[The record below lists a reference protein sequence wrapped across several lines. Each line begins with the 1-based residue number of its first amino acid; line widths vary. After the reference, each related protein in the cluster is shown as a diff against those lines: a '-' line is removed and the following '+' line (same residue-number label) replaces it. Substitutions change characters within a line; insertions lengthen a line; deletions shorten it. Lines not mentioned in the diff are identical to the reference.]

1 MGSWASEGLAHALQR
16 QVELS
21 EATVAIRSGD
31 HALTFKE
38 LHNRALHLAEQIDRK
53 RLGTE
58 FPVSIL
64 APRGIN
70 HVLAQV
76 AVIYAGGS
84 CVPLDVK
91 QPDDYLDGLLAHLH
105 CSLVI
110 TDPEHQ
116 GRLVAYDHLVADHE
130 ASTPRIRAV
139 DDDAWR
145 PYPSVEGACS
155 HIFHTSG
162 TTGKPKAVQVL
173 GQGILNLASSGT
185 YLAERGQRFAHVG
198 NVSFDAALFEIWVS
212 LLSGCSLVVIP
223 QEVVLEPVA
232 FSDRLRSEKI
242 DVMLLTP
249 ALLTST
255 ANAIPNAFATLHT
268 LYTGGEAI
276 NVPAVRTIFENGA
289 PQRLVNLYGPT
300 ECTVYCLC
308 HKVSAADVEDN
319 HIPLGHPID
328 NMDAFV
334 VDDDLNPVNPGEVG
348 ELLVRGTGVS
358 RGYYGEE
365 EKTAKAFVRAAHLAG
380 SESAS
385 SHCYRTG
392 DLVRRNAAGS
402 YDFIGRKDNQVK
414 IRGQRIELEAVELL
428 LLETG
433 LVRAATVLKVQPEDS
448 TLPALL
454 LAYVI
459 PASSTVDANAIIR
472 EFIRRT
478 PHMVPRIEFLE
489 EFPLRLTGKVDRKL
503 LEHQYLDKMRKARR
517 SLVSSGKKGPRGQ
530 SFPALL
536 EYLEVLWREILCLPV
551 DRLHNSDDFFHI
563 GGTSLQA
570 ATLVARVRQALA
582 VELPSAA
589 LYEHSTLEGLA
600 RLVQSLQAGT
610 VHDAHRQTEE
620 VWREDCELGK
630 DVTPLPGA
638 LPDWKSPDEGRVF
651 LTGATGFVG
660 AFLLYELL
668 QMPAVRRVACLIR
681 AKDVVTGMARL
692 RQNLAKY
699 QIRLEPGMEDRIFIV
714 PGDFGQPNIG
724 LDPYLYELLAA
735 WSSVVFHLGAHV
747 NYVQPYS
754 SHRAANVH
762 GTLRMI
768 EFANSQR
775 PKMLH
780 YSSSIAAY
788 GPSGFVL
795 GARAI
800 PEDARPREYMR
811 ALEYDTGYSQSQM
824 VAETVIWNAIDNGL
838 PVAIYRPGFVLGHTQ
853 SGISNPDDF
862 AGRLFKSCL
871 EMGCYPILPA
881 QRKEFIPVDF
891 VVGAL
896 LHIAAS
902 PAKLRKAYN
911 LIQPRHE
918 AAIDMVT
925 TFKILND
932 LSPTPMQ
939 GMPYAD
945 WVRRFS
951 LELRDPLHP
960 LIPMLQEKVLGDLT
974 RWEIQEHMAVYG
986 TDNLRQALA
995 DAPGLLYCEPMSALF
1010 KRYVTQWM
1018 PSQLPQK

>member
-1 MGSWASEGLAHALQR
+1 MKG
-16 QVELS
+16 
-21 EATVAIRSGD
+21 
-31 HALTFKE
+31 
-38 LHNRALHLAEQIDRK
+38 N
-53 RLGTE
+53 GTI
-58 FPVSIL
+58 SN
-64 APRGIN
+64 A
-70 HVLAQV
+70 
-76 AVIYAGGS
+76 
-84 CVPLDVK
+84 
-91 QPDDYLDGLLAHLH
+91 
-105 CSLVI
+105 
-110 TDPEHQ
+110 
-116 GRLVAYDHLVADHE
+116 
-130 ASTPRIRAV
+130 
-139 DDDAWR
+139 DDDADDDDDEGTGVSNIVKASETITLPRKSWR
-145 PYPSVEGACS
+145 IAGRERFRYFINSQCILSRVLLEMIYLGLEDVKHQDHDQDRRVKFTTSTKAEACS

-185 YLAERGQRFAHVG
+185 YLAERGQRFAYVG
-198 NVSFDAALFEIWVS
+198 NVTFDAALFEIWVA
-212 LLSGCSLVVIP
+212 LLRGCSLVVIP
-223 QEVVLEPVA
+223 QEAVLDPVA

-242 DVMLLTP
+242 DVMFLTP

-255 ANAIPNAFATLHT
+255 ANAMPSAFATLHT
-268 LYTGGEAI
+268 LYTGGEPI
-276 NVPAVRTIFENGA
+276 NVPTVRTIFENGA
-289 PQRLVNLYGPT
+289 PQRLVNVYGST
-300 ECTVYCLC
+300 ECTVYCIC
-308 HKVSAADVEDN
+308 HKVSPADVEAN

-328 NMDAFV
+328 HTDAFV
-334 VDDDLNPVNPGEVG
+334 VDNDLKPVDPGEVG
-348 ELLVRGTGVS
+348 ELLVRGVGVS

-365 EKTAKAFVRAAHLAG
+365 EKTAKVFVQAAHLAG
-380 SESAS
+380 QDGAS
-385 SHCYRTG
+385 SHGHRTG
-392 DLVRRNAAGS
+392 DLVRRNSAGS

-433 LVRAATVLKVQPEDS
+433 LIRAATVLKVQPEDS
-448 TLPALL
+448 TLPAFL

-459 PASSTVDANAIIR
+459 PASTTVDANAIIQ

-503 LEHQYLDKMRKARR
+503 LEQKYVEKMRT
-517 SLVSSGKKGPRGQ
+517 GPRGQ

-536 EYLEVLWREILCLPV
+536 EYLEVLWRDILCLPV
-551 DRLHNSDDFFHI
+551 DRLHYSDDFFHI
-563 GGTSLQA
+563 GGTSMQA
-570 ATLVARVRQALA
+570 ATLVARVRQTFA
-582 VELPSAA
+582 VELRSTA
-589 LYEHSTLEGLA
+589 LYENSTLEGLA

-610 VHDAHRQTEE
+610 VPGAHRQTEE
-620 VWREDCELGK
+620 VWWQDCELGK
-630 DVTPLPGA
+630 DLTPLPGT
-638 LPDWKSPDEGRVF
+638 LPDWKSSDEGRVF

-660 AFLLYELL
+660 AFLLHELL
-668 QMPAVRRVACLIR
+668 QMPAVRKVTCLIR
-681 AKDVVTGMARL
+681 ARDAVTGMARL

-699 QIRLEPGMEDRIFIV
+699 QICLEPGMEERIFIV
-714 PGDFGQPNIG
+714 PGDFGQPNLG
-724 LDPYLYELLAA
+724 LDQHLYELLAA

-762 GTLRMI
+762 GTIRMI
-768 EFANSQR
+768 KFANSQR

-780 YSSSIAAY
+780 YSSSIATY

-800 PEDARPREYMR
+800 PENARPREYMR

-824 VAETVIWNAIDNGL
+824 VAETVVWNAIDNGL

-853 SGISNPDDF
+853 SGIGKPDDF
-862 AGRLFKSCL
+862 AGRLFKS
-871 EMGCYPILPA
+871 
-881 QRKEFIPVDF
+881 FDF

-925 TFKILND
+925 TFKILSD
-932 LSPTPMQ
+932 LSPTPMR

-960 LIPMLQEKVLGDLT
+960 LIPMLQEKVLGELT
-974 RWEIQEHMAVYG
+974 RWEIQEHMAIYG
-986 TDNLRQALA
+986 TNNLRQALA
-995 DAPGLLYCEPMSALF
+995 DAPELLHCEPMSALF
-1010 KRYVTQWM
+1010 ERYVAQWM
-1018 PSQLPQK
+1018 PSQLRRKKSSIPGGE